1 MRRTVNFLLNDQT
14 ISLDAVDPT
23 MTLLDWLRIRQRL
36 TGTKEGCGEGDCG
49 ACTVLVGRL
58 RQGALRY
65 EAINSCIRFVAVLDA
80 CHVVTVEH
88 LKAVTGY
95 AHPVQRA
102 MTELHGSQCG
112 FCTPGIVMSLMAL
125 WLNNAHA
132 PAQSRIEDGL
142 AGNLCR
148 CTGYGPILAALERAY
163 EIASPSA
170 DPLVAGR
177 AAITERLAALADEQ
191 IIAIGD
197 GARELLAPATAD
209 QLAELAVA
217 HPDATIVAG
226 ATDVGLWITKMLQR
240 PACVIS
246 LGRVAELDRIEMR
259 DDTLVIG
266 TLASISDARDALA
279 SLGPQVDE
287 LVRRFGSEQIRNAGT
302 VGGNI
307 ANGSPIGDFPPL
319 LIALGATVTLRQ
331 GSQRRTLPLEQFF
344 VGYKKQDRHAGDF
357 VEQLVVPKPKPGT
370 LLHVSKI
377 TKRFDEDI
385 SAVCGAFR
393 LERDRDGRVTH
404 AVLAF
409 GGMAATPKRAA
420 GAEAALIGKPFDATA
435 AEAAAGAVALDFK
448 PLDDWRAS
456 ARYRSTVAAN
466 LIRRFQIETAAGRVQ
481 RVAGGLNDQAHV
493 RS

>member
-1 MRRTVNFLLNDQT
+1 MRRTVNFVLNDQT

-23 MTLLDWLRIRQRL
+23 MTLLEWLRIRQRL

-49 ACTVLVGRL
+49 ACTVVVGRL
-58 RQGALRY
+58 RHGSLRY

-88 LKAVTGY
+88 LKAVTGHT
-95 AHPVQRA
+95 HPVQQA

-125 WLNNAHA
+125 WLNNDKA
-132 PAQSRIEDGL
+132 PTRGRIEDGL

-148 CTGYGPILAALERAY
+148 CTGYGPILAALDRAY
-163 EIASPSA
+163 EIGARSA
-170 DPLVAGR
+170 DPLVAGQ
-177 AAITERLAALADEQ
+177 AAITRRLAALADQ
-191 IIAIGD
+191 QVIAIGD

-209 QLAELAVA
+209 QLAELTVA

-246 LGRVAELDRIEMR
+246 LGRVAELDRIEKR
-259 DDTLVIG
+259 DDALVIG
-266 TLASISDARDALA
+266 ALASISDARDALA

-319 LIALGATVTLRQ
+319 LIALGAAVTLRQ
-331 GSQRRTLPLEQFF
+331 GNARRTLPLEQFF
-344 VGYKKQDRHAGDF
+344 VAYKKQDRQAGDF
-357 VEQLVVPKPKPGT
+357 VEELTVPKLKPGT

-377 TKRFDEDI
+377 SKRFDEDI
-385 SAVCGAFR
+385 SAVCGAFL
-393 LERDRDGRVTH
+393 LERNGDGRVTQ

-420 GAEAALIGKPFDATA
+420 NAEAALIGKPFDAKA
-435 AEAAAGAVALDFK
+435 ADAAAIAVARDFA

-456 ARYRSTVAAN
+456 ARYRTTVAAN
-466 LIRRFQIETAAGRVQ
+466 LIRRFQIETAVGRVQ
-481 RVAGGLNDQAHV
+481 RVAGSLNDQAHV
-493 RS
+493 